1 MNLKSEVLFDVL
13 IFTSN
18 YTKSLN
24 LYFSILF
31 ADSSISTLSV
41 SIKQYLCHV
50 NLIICGTIE

>member
-31 ADSSISTLSV
+31 ADSSISILSV
-41 SIKQYLCHV
+41 SIKQLLMSC
-50 NLIICGTIE
+50 

>member
-1 MNLKSEVLFDVL
+1 MNLKIEVPFHVL
-13 IFTSN
+13 IFTHN

-41 SIKQYLCHV
+41 SIKQLLMSC
-50 NLIICGTIE
+50 

>member
-13 IFTSN
+13 IFTNN

-41 SIKQYLCHV
+41 SIKQLLMSC
-50 NLIICGTIE
+50 